1 MKEVKAKTSFDH
13 DGNRVRGSRFTVS
26 DKHAAELDRKG
37 LVEILGEEGVAPP
50 AGGAGTGSSAPPA
63 PPVPPLTDAQKFV
76 AGTISEIKSAI
87 SGTDKALLVEALAAE
102 QAKGDDTRQGVVDLL
117 TKATAD

>member
-13 DGNRVRGSRFTVS
+13 DGNRVRGSKFAVS
-26 DKHAAELDRKG
+26 DKHALELEKKG
-37 LVEILGEEGVAPP
+37 LVEILGDEGGVPPAPGAKGSAAPAPP
-50 AGGAGTGSSAPPA
+50 A
-63 PPVPPLTDAQKFV
+63 PPLTDAQQFV
-76 AGTISEIKSAI
+76 AGTIAEIKAAI
-87 SGTDKALLVEALAAE
+87 AGADKALLVEALAAE